1 MKKIC
6 IIEDDTGISNSLK
19 LYLESSNFEVKL
31 YASGTGAVDF
41 IVNNNPHLAIL
52 DINLPG
58 INGIEVCRILREQS
72 KIPIIMLT
80 ARGGEHDRIEGLESG
95 ADDYVAKPFS
105 PRELLARIN
114 VLLRRNYSDIEEE
127 GKETITF
134 QNIRIYTESGEV
146 KKGEDM
152 IAFTKNEYDILVKI
166 ANAKGNIV
174 SRESLMKEVIGYDN
188 YVYDRT
194 IDTHIKNIRK
204 KLGTGEYII
213 TVRGK
218 GYKIKI

>member
-31 YASGTGAVDF
+31 YASWTWAVDF

-52 DINLPG
+52 DINLPW

-80 ARGGEHDRIEGLESG
+80 ARWWEHDRIEGLESW

-134 QNIRIYTESGEV
+134 QNIRIYTESWEV

-166 ANAKGNIV
+166 ANAKWNIV
-174 SRESLMKEVIGYDN
+174 SRESLMKEVIWYDN

-204 KLGTGEYII
+204 KLWTGEYII

-218 GYKIKI
+218 WYKIKI